1 MFRKKKKKEKTEENI
16 VKNVLFQLVL
26 KYMSK
31 KHSLILI
38 MH

>member
-16 VKNVLFQLVL
+16 VKNVLFQLDL